1 MYMILSVFTAHMQI
15 AFGGQKKGVGLYG
28 VVGTNNT

>member
-1 MYMILSVFTAHMQI
+1 MYMILSVFMAHVWI

-28 VVGTNNT
+28 VAGTNST